1 LCFVVWNSICAVVT
15 TESPLKQH
23 SFPSY
28 YAATMH
34 ILPNCRCMSS
44 QLLESRD
51 TITEYSAA
59 LEIAHSA
66 GSVGPGSVSGESKG
80 EGSGREGELKCKRH
94 VPFCRAV
101 YSQDAR
107 PVW

>member
-1 LCFVVWNSICAVVT
+1 MLRPCI
-15 TESPLKQH
+15 
-23 SFPSY
+23 
-28 YAATMH
+28 
-34 ILPNCRCMSS
+34 ILPNCCCTSS

-59 LEIAHSA
+59 LEIANSA